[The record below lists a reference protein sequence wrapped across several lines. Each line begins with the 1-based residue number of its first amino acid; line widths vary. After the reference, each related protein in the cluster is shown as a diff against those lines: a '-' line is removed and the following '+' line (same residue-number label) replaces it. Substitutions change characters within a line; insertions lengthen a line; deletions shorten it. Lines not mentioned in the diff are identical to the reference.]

1 MTLQALYQD
10 VKVLSKHKVRNLGVC
25 GARVR
30 SLRLEKADHSPARCT
45 FLSNSPPSQGGLQES
60 QEQNEGMNHKDEAGA
75 APESL
80 QGLHESVKEL
90 RHNVSIKTF

>member
-1 MTLQALYQD
+1 M
-10 VKVLSKHKVRNLGVC
+10 SG
-25 GARVR
+25 
-30 SLRLEKADHSPARCT
+30 LRLEKADHSPARCT